1 MRFMRASRLKQTVAD
16 PGGAIYDI
24 CPYMYMYEFNS
35 ISVVVLSRHC

>member
-24 CPYMYMYEFNS
+24 CPYMYEFNS